1 MAKSSLNPTDL
12 KLLIALQE
20 QPTAPYSTLAQKVGL
35 SPQTISHRIQRLRE
49 RGHGKV
55 KASIDSDVLNLE
67 YLNLLLEVTSL
78 DKLSKIEKLVEM
90 HPYGLY
96 HSRCFGR
103 FNGAF
108 LQFRIPKGSR
118 EALLVM
124 LDRLEAAGIIRK
136 KYEIPTIGRT
146 IYTRPQLAFWNPE
159 DSEWEFSWLE
169 WTNEEVLEA
178 TPLFDENSSKDKPE
192 KEVILLDKLDYID
205 MHLLRYLTI
214 DARQKQRQITQEVN
228 KDLHSQI
235 PPQRINE
242 RLKYL
247 MDHAVRDYR
256 VFVNWNVLDIYNT
269 VLLVCKAVPS
279 AVDHFRKRLVE
290 NPPPFDTA
298 FYLTPDGFMW
308 FVRCPSSHLSGL
320 TEILAEKVSSLSLN
334 VLDYRHTQLYWFW
347 PEIYDKETRGW
358 KLSDSFMVDEPLAS
372 IGITS

>member
-1 MAKSSLNPTDL
+1 MAKFSLNPTDL

-20 QPTAPYSTLAQKVGL
+20 QPTAPYTTLAQKMGL
-35 SPQTISHRIQRLRE
+35 SPQTISHRLQRLRE

-55 KASIDSDVLNLE
+55 KAAIDSDVLNLE
-67 YLNLLLEVTSL
+67 YINVLLEVTSL
-78 DKLSKIEKLVEM
+78 NKIPKIEKLVEV

-96 HSRCFGR
+96 RSRCFGS

-118 EALLVM
+118 KALLVM
-124 LDRLEAAGIIRK
+124 LDRLKAAGIIRK
-136 KYEIPTIGRT
+136 KSEIPTIGRT

-159 DSEWEFSWLE
+159 DYEWEFSWLE
-169 WTNEEVLEA
+169 WMNGEVLESN
-178 TPLFDENSSKDKPE
+178 PLFDENNLTERPK
-192 KEVILLDKLDYID
+192 KEVTLLDKLDYID

-214 DARQKQRQITQEVN
+214 DARQKQRQITKAVN
-228 KDLHSQI
+228 KDIHSQI

-256 VFVNWNVLDIYNT
+256 VFVKWNVLDIYST
-269 VLLVCKAVPS
+269 VLLVCEATPS
-279 AVDHFRKRLVE
+279 AVDYFRKRLIE

-298 FYLTPDGFMW
+298 FYLTTNGFMW

-320 TEILAEKVSSLSLN
+320 TEILAEKVSNLSLN

-347 PEIYDKETRGW
+347 PGIYDKETKSW
-358 KLSDSFMVDEPLAS
+358 KVSESFMVDEPLSS
-372 IGITS
+372 IGIAN